1 MDIMNEMRGWNSPV
15 QDVDISEEK
24 LNHFNGGTP
33 CNRYGKYDAN
43 AYPDEYRMFLAKFGS
58 LI

>member
-1 MDIMNEMRGWNSPV
+1 MNEMRGWNSPV

-24 LNHFNGGTP
+24 LDHFNGGTP

-58 LI
+58 LL